1 MRCLVLGGAG
11 MAGHVITD
19 HLRSREH
26 EVETVA
32 RSTGHAPADHVLDVR
47 DTARLDAVLAAGCY
61 DVVINC
67 VGLLI
72 KAAEQDPAD
81 AVLVNGYL
89 PQHLARFL
97 RGSSTRLIQLS
108 TDCVF
113 SGAAGPYR
121 ESAPY
126 DGQRVYDRSKA
137 LGEVVNDKDL
147 TVRMSII
154 GPELGLRGTG
164 LFHWFSRQTGSIQG
178 YTRAHW
184 NGVTT
189 IELARAVDA
198 LALAPVA
205 GLIHLVPEESVT
217 KHALLTQLNDVFACN
232 LQIEPVDDHAAD
244 KRLLRTRDD
253 VPFAVRGYDA
263 MLADLRAWI
272 LDRPTTYPHYQGLLG
287 ASSGVTAR
295 ATP

>member
-11 MAGHVITD
+11 MAGHVIAEY
-19 HLRSREH
+19 LRRRGH

-32 RSTGHAPADHVLDVR
+32 RSTGTLPATHVLDVR
-47 DTARLDAVLAAGCY
+47 DTARLDVVLRTGSY
-61 DVVINC
+61 DVVVNC

-72 KAAEQDPAD
+72 QACEQDPAN
-81 AVLVNGYL
+81 AALVNSYL
-89 PQHLARFL
+89 PQHVARVL
-97 RGSSTRLIQLS
+97 SGSSTRLIHLS

-121 ESAPY
+121 EEAPY

-137 LGEVVNDKDL
+137 LGEVRNDKDL

-154 GPELGLRGTG
+154 GPELNAGGTG
-164 LFHWFSRQTGSIQG
+164 LFHWFSQQAGTIQG

-198 LALAPVA
+198 LALAPVT
-205 GLIHLVPEESVT
+205 GLIHLVPDESTT
-217 KHALLTQLNDVFACN
+217 KYALLAKLNDVFARG
-232 LQIEPVDDHAAD
+232 LTIEPVTAHAAD
-244 KRLLRTRDD
+244 KRLSRTRND
-253 VPFAVRGYDA
+253 VPVDVRGYDA
-263 MLADLRAWI
+263 MLGDMRTWV
-272 LDRPTTYPHYQGLLG
+272 LDHPSMYPHYQDLLDRRPDDVHP
-287 ASSGVTAR
+287 S
-295 ATP
+295 P